1 MDEILNKGQQEA
13 LKLAV
18 ERYKTYQPYTYIAGP
33 AGTGKSYLVHHIIA
47 ALNLNPEKDVCYIA
61 YTGKAALNLQRKNC
75 PNACTIHSLLYN
87 ARQNKTTGL
96 YYFIP
101 VAVGSIHFKLIVVD
115 EISMVTQEMWDL
127 LLSHGIY
134 IIALGDIAQLP
145 AIGTTNN
152 ILNKPHYVLTEI
164 MRQDAD
170 SEIIQIA
177 TLAREHKEIPYMK
190 GKDVQILHPEEYIE
204 AMLDWSDITI
214 CATNKTR
221 NALNT
226 TARRRLWGDT
236 DPRPR
241 KGDKIV
247 CLHNEWDTITAAG
260 DTLVNGLVG
269 YITDDPIFA
278 KTPTRVRPYSEYY
291 AFLNFRPDYR
301 EPEELNSR
309 FLNLRADYKI
319 FTEGQ
324 PMVNQKNFQKFTKNT
339 IPYQFDYAY
348 ALTCHKAQ
356 GSEFNKV
363 LVMEEKFPYEE
374 DQHWKWLYTSI
385 SRAVDKLV
393 LIKA

>member
-1 MDEILNKGQQEA
+1 MEDTMIYNIFVILIFKINTINKNQT
-13 LKLAV
+13 
-18 ERYKTYQPYTYIAGP
+18 R
-33 AGTGKSYLVHHIIA
+33 
-47 ALNLNPEKDVCYIA
+47 N
-61 YTGKAALNLQRKNC
+61 
-75 PNACTIHSLLYN
+75 
-87 ARQNKTTGL
+87 
-96 YYFIP
+96 
-101 VAVGSIHFKLIVVD
+101 
-115 EISMVTQEMWDL
+115 
-127 LLSHGIY
+127 
-134 IIALGDIAQLP
+134 DILD
-145 AIGTTNN
+145 
-152 ILNKPHYVLTEI
+152 KPHYVLTEI

-190 GKDVQILHPEEYIE
+190 GKDVQVLHPEEYIE

-214 CATNKTR
+214 CATNKMR

-247 CLHNEWDTITAAG
+247 CLHNEWDTITIAG

-269 YITDDPIFA
+269 YITDDPIFT
-278 KTPTRVRPYSEYY
+278 KTPARVRPYSEYY
-291 AFLNFRPDYR
+291 VNFNFRPEYR

-309 FLNLRADYKI
+309 FLNLKVDYKI

-356 GSEFNKV
+356 GSEFGKV
-363 LVMEEKFPYEE
+363 LVMEEKFPYDEE
-374 DQHWKWLYTSI
+374 QHWKWLYTSI

-393 LIKA
+393 LIKV